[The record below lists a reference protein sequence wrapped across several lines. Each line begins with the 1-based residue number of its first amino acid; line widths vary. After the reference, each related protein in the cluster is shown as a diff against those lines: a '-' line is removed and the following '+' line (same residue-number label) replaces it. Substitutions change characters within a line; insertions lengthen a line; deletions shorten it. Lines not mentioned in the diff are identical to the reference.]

1 MKAKTF
7 QHLSSFGISGAVV
20 PVKKIESLLS
30 TQLQVDVLSK
40 VLKDSNFEGPSLTE
54 LREPDLGK
62 VNYTEKVSG
71 GIQAIWQPIVE
82 DPLEIAPPQLLE
94 RLNHAWNAAERKIGD
109 DVQKDTREIF
119 HERAKG
125 KAEIIKERA
134 FRLATEKGI
143 PCVMGWLHG
152 LKEECS
158 RASKLRGQE
167 VVRYEKKKEKQKAI
181 LEELK
186 ESWNELLSK
195 ASEVEAEPLHVARNF
210 LIMAG
215 IVLLIGLGLWI
226 LSIPVNS
233 ILGVAGG
240 IIAVLIALKISWPLL
255 KHLSISGK
263 ERLLSTRLAST
274 YKSISLLG
282 LYEMTKRMELE
293 YYAESL
299 PSCIN
304 GIISA
309 YQERYARLERKR
321 EELTSQEK
329 GLRASLHV
337 ASATIRTIVRESALI
352 EWYKQGELQSAR
364 FVWIQNLC
372 SIESEPSW
380 EEISNEARISF
391 DFLREI
397 SIEEEIFKLY
407 KEREERLGFLMTLR
421 EAAIGK
427 TPGEPLLSID
437 FSITGERPI
446 ENHLIIEMFNPE
458 HSKLA
463 KEIQSVWGD
472 TGVGLSIVPS
482 TDPSSIS
489 FIGIVYGFP
498 FEAIKEFDTSLN
510 AFEQAKKNEGRAIYP
525 VLYPEGGAE

>member
-20 PVKKIESLLS
+20 PVKKVESLLS

-40 VLKDSNFEGPSLTE
+40 ALKDSNPEGPSLTE

-62 VNYTEKVSG
+62 VNYAEKVRG

-94 RLNHAWNAAERKIGD
+94 RLNHTWNAAERKIGD
-109 DVQKDTREIF
+109 DVQKDTRGIF
-119 HERAKG
+119 HERTKG
-125 KAEIIKERA
+125 KAEIIKEKA

-143 PCVMGWLHG
+143 PCAIKWLHG
-152 LKEECS
+152 LKEECN
-158 RASKLRGQE
+158 RESKALGQD
-167 VVRYEKKKEKQKAI
+167 VVRYEKRKEKQKAV

-186 ESWNELLSK
+186 ESWNDLLSK
-195 ASEVEAEPLHVARNF
+195 ASEVDAEPLHVARNF
-210 LIMAG
+210 LIMAA

-233 ILGVAGG
+233 ILGIAGG
-240 IIAVLIALKISWPLL
+240 IIAVLIALKISWPLF

-263 ERLLSTRLAST
+263 KRLLSTRLAST
-274 YKSISLLG
+274 YKSISLFG
-282 LYEMTKRMELE
+282 LDEMTKRVELE

-304 GIISA
+304 EIISQ
-309 YQERYARLERKR
+309 YQERYASLERKR
-321 EELTSQEK
+321 EEMTCQLK
-329 GLRASLHV
+329 GLRASLHA

-352 EWYKQGELQSAR
+352 EWHEQGKLQAQEV
-364 FVWIQNLC
+364 VWMQKLC

-380 EEISNEARISF
+380 EEICNEARIPF
-391 DFLREI
+391 DFLRKI

-407 KEREERLGFLMTLR
+407 KEKEERLGFLMTLR
-421 EAAIGK
+421 EAAIGR

-437 FSITGERPI
+437 FSLTGERPM
-446 ENHLIIEMFNPE
+446 ENHLIVEIADPE

-463 KEIQSVWGD
+463 KEIQSAWGD
-472 TGVGLSIVPS
+472 TGVGLSVVPS
-482 TDPSSIS
+482 ADPSSIS

-498 FEAIKEFDTSLN
+498 LEAIKEFDTSLN

-525 VLYPEGGAE
+525 ILYPEGGVE